1 MRALFS
7 PLAEETACFAAPRV
21 VVTYYER
28 GNEISVYATQFQQD
42 LDRLGELRF
51 LKLWVQEA
59 EAYGFNRSASI
70 ELNADGINEV
80 RTQGVQESWVT
91 GKAEALASRLRLNE
105 KALVFTQPGPK
116 AAS

>member
-51 LKLWVQEA
+51 LKLWIQEA
-59 EAYGFNRSASI
+59 EAYGFNRGSVIAKRCFQQG
-70 ELNADGINEV
+70 AAAKGIFPVSNC
-80 RTQGVQESWVT
+80 
-91 GKAEALASRLRLNE
+91 LRQ
-105 KALVFTQPGPK
+105 AR
-116 AAS
+116 